1 MEALRWLVRVFLGI
15 SGAFFLFVSILQIQ
29 DDFVGYGFVSIGIGG
44 ILWFLLYRSMKKRN
58 TNF

>member
-15 SGAFFLFVSILQIQ
+15 SGAFFLLVSILQIQ
-29 DDFVGYGFVSIGIGG
+29 DDFVGYGFISIGIGG
-44 ILWFLLYRSMKKRN
+44 ILLFLLYRSMKKRN